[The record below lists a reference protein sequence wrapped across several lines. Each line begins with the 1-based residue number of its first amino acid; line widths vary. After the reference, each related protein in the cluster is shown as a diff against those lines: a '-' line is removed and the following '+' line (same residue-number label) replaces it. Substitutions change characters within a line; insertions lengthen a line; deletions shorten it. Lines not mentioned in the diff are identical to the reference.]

1 MARSMLKIKSPVKK
15 RPVGRPVGKPQS
27 AKERRA
33 KMLTGAKLH
42 LAAKLRKAGSTDAK
56 ALTDSA
62 LADAAE
68 SQALNVRMIAKA
80 NEAKAQLQLRRLQ
93 LESGEMI
100 KKETAVA
107 YMSNLF
113 RMIRRN
119 LDAAPEMIGM
129 LSDVQPGEVERL
141 RFLLLRVTDRIRKK
155 LAEIPAII
163 TEEILPEESKAD
175 A

>member
-1 MARSMLKIKSPVKK
+1 MLV
-15 RPVGRPVGKPQS
+15 
-27 AKERRA
+27 
-33 KMLTGAKLH
+33 GAKLH
-42 LAAKLRKAGSTDAK
+42 IAAKLRKAGKGDVK

-113 RMIRRN
+113 RMIVSVRWTVK
-119 LDAAPEMIGM
+119 AIQAE
-129 LSDVQPGEVERL
+129 PGHDEGSKESPCPPPP
-141 RFLLLRVTDRIRKK
+141 
-155 LAEIPAII
+155 IPA
-163 TEEILPEESKAD
+163 TA